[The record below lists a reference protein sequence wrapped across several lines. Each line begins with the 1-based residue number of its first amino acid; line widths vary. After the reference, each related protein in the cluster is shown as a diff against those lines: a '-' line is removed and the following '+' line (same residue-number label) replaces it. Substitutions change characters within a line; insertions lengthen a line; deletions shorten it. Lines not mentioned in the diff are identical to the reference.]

1 MMAPEARSEG
11 AVKAWYARKA
21 ELMERSLGK
30 QHDVV
35 MHAIIPYAVGG
46 PLDLYYY
53 PHCTDGTA
61 IATSELSESRDDCSS
76 NDYYDCYELVMFTR
90 YRLDLDV
97 ANDINTEFGRAH
109 TNIGAI
115 LNPVARYSAQASLN
129 PSETSEFP
137 ADMPQ
142 VGGKCFIFDGYA
154 CHDDDLLGRFGLLAV
169 IEIFRSELAYA
180 RSKGGDQLIALLKA
194 KGHYPRSD
202 LDRQPVA

>member
-1 MMAPEARSEG
+1 MAPEGHSED
-11 AVKAWYARKA
+11 AAKRWYARKA
-21 ELMERSLGK
+21 ELMERSLGT

-35 MHAIIPYAVGG
+35 MRAIIPYAVGG

-53 PHCTDGTA
+53 PSCIDGTA
-61 IATSELSESRDDCSS
+61 IATGELSDSLDDCSS
-76 NDYYDCYELVMFTR
+76 NDHYDCYELVMFTR
-90 YRLDLDV
+90 HGLDLDA
-97 ANDINTEFGRAH
+97 ANDSSTEFGRAH
-109 TNIGAI
+109 TNINAI

-154 CHDDDLLGRFGLLAV
+154 CHDDDLLGRFGLLVV

-180 RSKGGDQLIALLKA
+180 RSEGGDKLIALLKA
-194 KGHYPRSD
+194 KGHHPCSD
-202 LDRQPVA
+202 LDREPVA